1 MTNSNEWWL
10 ILVLSIAMNSL
21 LAATISN
28 SRLRRHHSAFRQ
40 FSEWLAKHQLGFGQ
54 YYTTILISGAVPQPP
69 GTVTHSPRPADAVGL
84 GPQCL
89 GQS

>member
-54 YYTTILISGAVPQPP
+54 YYTTIRRSARC
-69 GTVTHSPRPADAVGL
+69 HSP
-84 GPQCL
+84 L
-89 GQS
+89 GQ